1 MFILILL
8 GFPSESLYPYFSLF
22 DKLMKLQQPNNIYK
36 ALDCLNPFFSF
47 CATIFPFLSILPL
60 PSISPFI
67 THLSPFSTI
76 FSFILLLR
84 PLFLFSII
92 FFFHHSFLPSFHHS
106 ITPSLHPPTGTSYMA
121 ESRYGIVVGCVVG
134 VLVCFFVL
142 LLVVVLFIRRFVLP
156 PQPSFFNYL
165 ILQFSVY
172 SIN

>member
-106 ITPSLHPPTGTSYMA
+106 ITPSSYRNLLHGREQIRHSGWVRGGCAGMFLCPPPGRRSLHQEVCLTSTT
-121 ESRYGIVVGCVVG
+121 
-134 VLVCFFVL
+134 LFF
-142 LLVVVLFIRRFVLP
+142 
-156 PQPSFFNYL
+156 Q
-165 ILQFSVY
+165 
-172 SIN
+172 